1 VILYG
6 FCFAGT
12 KLGVYAMMLWMPMYL
27 KEVTGATNSRI
38 ANIQTLYEVGA
49 VLGTVVLGYIS
60 DKYHARRSP
69 IAITAMTINTLIA
82 LSFFFYY
89 DSYNFYL
96 WLAAMFCFGFFLGS
110 IHHIICC
117 CCTADLGRLHTKQA
131 TSTITGIIDGIG
143 SGGSGLGQMLL
154 GYLI

>member
-1 VILYG
+1 
-6 FCFAGT
+6 
-12 KLGVYAMMLWMPMYL
+12 M
-27 KEVTGATNSRI
+27 
-38 ANIQTLYEVGA
+38 
-49 VLGTVVLGYIS
+49 VLGYIS

-69 IAITAMTINTLIA
+69 IAITAMSINTLIA

-96 WLAAMFCFGFFLGS
+96 WLTAMFCFGFFLGS

-154 GYLI
+154 GYLIQTYGWRYGFFLPITISIAFVLVPLLIILKHELKEINSL

>member
-1 VILYG
+1 
-6 FCFAGT
+6 
-12 KLGVYAMMLWMPMYL
+12 M
-27 KEVTGATNSRI
+27 S
-38 ANIQTLYEVGA
+38 
-49 VLGTVVLGYIS
+49 
-60 DKYHARRSP
+60 
-69 IAITAMTINTLIA
+69 INTLIA

-96 WLAAMFCFGFFLGS
+96 WLTAMFCFGFFLGS

-154 GYLI
+154 GYLIQTYGWRYGFFLPITISIAFVLVPLLIIL